1 MLEAV
6 PAAAVPVTD
15 GTTVA
20 PVETETGIAVVAD
33 PVVERVQLD
42 DASWVDV
49 ARGWLAGADALHDD
63 LVEHVAWGE
72 ERLYRYD
79 HWITSPRLGAFWTR
93 GQPVP
98 HPALLEAH
106 RWLQQRYGVQFEG
119 FALARYRHGD
129 DGQAFHRDRSMRW
142 LDETVVAVL
151 SLGAQRPWYL
161 RPRTS
166 KHSDS
171 NRKGATHDFAPASGD
186 LLVMGGACQARWEH
200 SVPQLPGSRVGD
212 RISVQWRW
220 TSRRGRPEVG
230 ANYGAP
236 RHYDR

>member
-6 PAAAVPVTD
+6 EPAAVPIAD
-15 GTTVA
+15 DATVDV
-20 PVETETGIAVVAD
+20 VETETEIGVVAN
-33 PVVERVQLD
+33 PAVERTQLD

-49 ARGWLAGADALHDD
+49 AHGWLAGADALHDF
-63 LVEHVAWGE
+63 LVEHTPWGE

-98 HPALLEAH
+98 HPALLEGH
-106 RWLQQRYGVQFEG
+106 RWLQHRYRVQFEG
-119 FALARYRHGD
+119 FALARYRDGN

-142 LDETVVAVL
+142 LDETVIAVL

-161 RPRTS
+161 RPRVS
-166 KHSDS
+166 KHSDAH
-171 NRKGATHDFAPASGD
+171 RKGATHDFAPASGD

-200 SVPQLPGSRVGD
+200 SVPQLGDRPIGD
-212 RISVQWRW
+212 RISIQWRW
-220 TSRRGRPEVG
+220 TSKRGRPEVG

-236 RHYDR
+236 RHYD